1 MHLPLTGDL
10 AVRREHIM
18 ENLGNWLK
26 TAREAKGVSLREVE
40 SVTRIRVRYL
50 EALEVGDYAVMPGG
64 EPQVRGFLRRYAA
77 FLGLSSEEA
86 VSRYNQDVHG
96 GRPQPVVS
104 APRPMPPLSTDVV
117 GVTRT
122 RRYLRMFLAV
132 AAILVLSLV
141 AVWLLTRNGADSD
154 NPPEPSPQATQE
166 VVEAAPTEAVAEA
179 MPTSAPEE
187 TSESAPVVAA
197 DSVTLTLEPVEHVW
211 VRVTIDGFA
220 IFEGIMAPAV
230 PQTWVAEELVLVE
243 TGNGAALIAMV
254 NGQSAG
260 FVGGRGE
267 LSARGW
273 SPGGE
278 VEVPLPAVPTSTT
291 DDS

>member
-1 MHLPLTGDL
+1 
-10 AVRREHIM
+10 M

-26 TAREAKGVSLREVE
+26 GAREAKGISLREVE

-86 VSRYNQDVHG
+86 VARYNQDVHG

-117 GVTRT
+117 GVTPT

-132 AAILVLSLV
+132 AAIIVLSLV
-141 AVWLLTRNGADSD
+141 AWWLLTRGRSDSD
-154 NPPEPSPQATQE
+154 VVVEPSPQATQE
-166 VVEAAPTEAVAEA
+166 MTEAVPTEDTPEA
-179 MPTSAPEE
+179 MPTSVPEE
-187 TSESAPVVAA
+187 TSVSAPIVPA

-211 VRVTIDGFA
+211 VRVTVDGFA
-220 IFEGIMAPAV
+220 TFEGMMAPAV
-230 PQTWVAEELVLVE
+230 PQTWVAEEMVLVE

-254 NGQSAG
+254 NGQSEG

-273 SPGGE
+273 TPGGE
-278 VEVPLPAVPTSTT
+278 VEVPLPAVPTSAA
-291 DDS
+291 DDSS